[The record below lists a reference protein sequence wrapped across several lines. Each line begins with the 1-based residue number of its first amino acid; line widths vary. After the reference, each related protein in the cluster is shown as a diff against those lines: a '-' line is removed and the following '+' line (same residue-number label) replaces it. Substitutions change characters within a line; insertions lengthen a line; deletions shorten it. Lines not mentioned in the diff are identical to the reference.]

1 MTECQELMLA
11 VCFGGMVGLIVAEI
25 SFLIAEIGILIYELA
40 SYIRRKCRKRKAEKF
55 EYQQNK

>member
-25 SFLIAEIGILIYELA
+25 SFLIAEMVRC
-40 SYIRRKCRKRKAEKF
+40 IRAKRRKRKEEKAAR
-55 EYQQNK
+55 Q

>member
-25 SFLIAEIGILIYELA
+25 SFLIAEMVRC
-40 SYIRRKCRKRKAEKF
+40 IRTKRCKRKEEEAAR
-55 EYQQNK
+55 QQNK

>member
-25 SFLIAEIGILIYELA
+25 SFLVAVMVRCIQVK
-40 SYIRRKCRKRKAEKF
+40 RRKRKEEK
-55 EYQQNK
+55 ETQQQSK

>member
-25 SFLIAEIGILIYELA
+25 SFLIAEMVRC
-40 SYIRRKCRKRKAEKF
+40 IRVKRRKRKEEK
-55 EYQQNK
+55 ETQQQSK

>member
-25 SFLIAEIGILIYELA
+25 SFLITEMVRC
-40 SYIRRKCRKRKAEKF
+40 IRTKHRKRKEEKAAR
-55 EYQQNK
+55 QQNK